1 MIKLIKQKISSH
13 MVIIIH
19 LKYQKKTGNL
29 ESGKQG
35 SLFLN

>member
-19 LKYQKKTGNL
+19 LKYQKKQEIWNQVNKVVY
-29 ESGKQG
+29 S
-35 SLFLN
+35 